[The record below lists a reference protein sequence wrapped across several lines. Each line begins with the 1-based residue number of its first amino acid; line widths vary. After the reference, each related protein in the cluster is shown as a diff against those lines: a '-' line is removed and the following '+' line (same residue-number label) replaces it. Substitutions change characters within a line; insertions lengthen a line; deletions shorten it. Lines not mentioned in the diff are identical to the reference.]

1 MNILRLEPEG
11 GILSNCVGTDQFV
24 FTAGSVADDLTLDVK
39 GQTRQTLAYIDQ
51 VLAQAGTNKS
61 KIVWANIWLADI
73 AQSPAIE
80 ATRQEALQFVE
91 TAKACLAGWPA
102 SIHRQALLDLADYVV
117 VRSL

>member
-11 GILSNCVGTDQFV
+11 GILSNCVATDQFV

-73 AQSPAIE
+73 KLRDAMNEAWLAWVDPKNLPAR
-80 ATRQEALQFVE
+80 ACVE
-91 TAKACLAGWPA
+91 SKMANPAYLVEIQVIAAK
-102 SIHRQALLDLADYVV
+102 
-117 VRSL
+117 